1 MKTIL
6 AGASV
11 AVAGAVLLV
20 LATTTVSAWRVILA
34 AIGAGIFVFGGL
46 GGKPRD

>member
-1 MKTIL
+1 VKTIL

-20 LATTTVSAWRVILA
+20 LAATTVSAWRVVLA
-34 AIGAGIFVFGGL
+34 AIGVAIFVFGGL
-46 GGKPRD
+46 GARPRE